1 MQWFDWLD
9 KISNVPSESTDG
21 ACRFCLG
28 ICGLRYDNCY
38 KCGNVWISQEPAI
51 QRACDLIAA
60 CTVAVQ
66 PSDWYNVMSQYKRGS
81 PQQLYNNST
90 LVATILHVWLNEHW
104 GKLADALSG
113 FPTAAVV
120 VPSRTAPIPTPL
132 HGIVKGQPLLE
143 GICYP
148 CAIRYCG
155 QAGSHWKHQRLEP
168 GAFLVDHQVISGQR
182 VILVEDTWVT
192 GSTALSAALAV
203 RRAGARSLVLIS
215 IARMV
220 YEDDM
225 TDAYR
230 DSAAPPWDPKRFP
243 RT

>member
-1 MQWFDWLD
+1 MQLSDWLD
-9 KISNVPSESTDG
+9 KISNVPSEATDG

-28 ICGLRYDNCY
+28 ICGLRCDNCY
-38 KCGNVWISQEPAI
+38 KCGNVWIFQEPAI
-51 QRACDLIAA
+51 QRACDLIVA

-81 PQQLYNNST
+81 PQQSYSN
-90 LVATILHVWLNEHW
+90 LVATILHVWLNEHQ
-104 GKLADALSG
+104 GKLTDALRG
-113 FPTAAVV
+113 PPTVAVV

-132 HGIVKGQPLLE
+132 HGIVEGQPLLE
-143 GICYP
+143 GLVQP
-148 CAIRYCG
+148 WAIRYCG
-155 QAGSHWKHQRLEP
+155 QAGSQWKHKRLES

-182 VILVEDTWVT
+182 VVLVEDTWVT

-203 RRAGARSLVLIS
+203 RQAGARSIALVS

-220 YEDDM
+220 YEAAM
-225 TDAYR
+225 TDAYQA
-230 DSAAPPWDPKRFP
+230 SSSPPWDPKRFP